1 MSLVTSNWLEENLF
15 DVKIIDCSWH
25 MPGINRDPYEE
36 FSKNHIPNA
45 IFFDLDKNSDQT
57 KDLPHMLP
65 SKEKWEEIV
74 SSMGISNKDRVIIYD
89 NSEVL
94 SSCRCWYN
102 FIYFGHDKQL
112 VSVLDGGLKKWLIEN
127 KKTTSQNSI
136 IKKSSY
142 IAKENKNL
150 VKSILEI
157 NENIEQK
164 NFTVIDARSK
174 ERFDGSV
181 PDPRKN
187 VRSGS
192 IPSSVCLPFKEIINT
207 SDNTFKSVSEISKK
221 FSEIIDIN
229 DQNRVFSCGS
239 GITACVLS
247 LAYSLV
253 NNTYSPTVYDG
264 SWAEYGRIQK

>member
-1 MSLVTSNWLEENLF
+1 MSLVTSDLLENNLN

-25 MPGINRDPYEE
+25 MPGIDRNPEE
-36 FSKNHIPNA
+36 EYSKNHIPGA
-45 IFFDLDKNSDQT
+45 IFFDLDKNSDQDT
-57 KDLPHMLP
+57 DLPHMLP

-74 SSMGISNKDRVIIYD
+74 SAMGISNTDRIVIYD
-89 NSEVL
+89 NSDVL
-94 SSCRCWYN
+94 SSCGGWYN
-102 FIYFGHDKQL
+102 FIYLGHDKQL

-127 KKTTSQNSI
+127 RKITSEKTILNNST
-136 IKKSSY
+136 Y
-142 IAKENKNL
+142 RATENKNL

-192 IPSSVCLPFKEIINT
+192 IPNSVCLPFKEIINS
-207 SDNTFKSVSEISKK
+207 SDNTFKGVSEISKK
-221 FSEIIDIN
+221 FSEIIDLN
-229 DQNRVFSCGS
+229 DDKRVFSCGS
-239 GITACVLS
+239 GITACVLG

-264 SWAEYGRIQK
+264 SWAEYGRI

>member
-1 MSLVTSNWLEENLF
+1 MSLVTSDWLENNLS

-25 MPGINRDPYEE
+25 MPGIDRNPKEE
-36 FSKNHIPNA
+36 YSKNHIPGA
-45 IFFDLDKNSDQT
+45 IFFDLDKNSDQDT
-57 KDLPHMLP
+57 DLPHMLP

-74 SSMGISNKDRVIIYD
+74 SSMGISNTDRIVIYD
-89 NSEVL
+89 NSDVL
-94 SSCRCWYN
+94 SSCRGWYN
-102 FIYFGHDKQL
+102 FIYFGHDKHL

-127 KKTTSQNSI
+127 RKITSEKTILKNST
-136 IKKSSY
+136 Y
-142 IAKENKNL
+142 RATENKNL

-192 IPSSVCLPFKEIINT
+192 IPNSVCLPFKEIINT
-207 SDNTFKSVSEISKK
+207 SNNTFKNVNEISEK
-221 FSEIIDIN
+221 FREIIDLN
-229 DQNRVFSCGS
+229 DDKRVFSCGS
-239 GITACVLS
+239 GITACVLG

-264 SWAEYGRIQK
+264 SWAEYGRL

>member
-1 MSLVTSNWLEENLF
+1 
-15 DVKIIDCSWH
+15 
-25 MPGINRDPYEE
+25 MPGIDRNPEE
-36 FSKNHIPNA
+36 EYSKNHIPGA
-45 IFFDLDKNSDQT
+45 IFFDLDKNSDQDT
-57 KDLPHMLP
+57 DLPHMLP

-74 SSMGISNKDRVIIYD
+74 SAMGISNTDRIVIYD
-89 NSEVL
+89 NSDVL
-94 SSCRCWYN
+94 SSCRGWYN

-127 KKTTSQNSI
+127 RKITSEKTILNNST
-136 IKKSSY
+136 Y
-142 IAKENKNL
+142 RATENKNL

-192 IPSSVCLPFKEIINT
+192 IPNSVCLPFKEVIN
-207 SDNTFKSVSEISKK
+207 SNDNTFKNKNEISKK
-221 FSEIIDIN
+221 FDEIIDLSEK
-229 DQNRVFSCGS
+229 NRVFSCGS

-264 SWAEYGRIQK
+264 SWAEYGKL

>member
-1 MSLVTSNWLEENLF
+1 MSLVSSDWLENNLN

-25 MPGINRDPYEE
+25 MPGIDRNPEE
-36 FSKNHIPNA
+36 EYSNTHSPGA
-45 IFFDLDKNSDQT
+45 IFFDLDKNSNQDT
-57 KDLPHMLP
+57 DLPHMLP

-74 SSMGISNKDRVIIYD
+74 SAMGISNTDRIIIYD
-89 NSEVL
+89 NSDVL
-94 SSCRCWYN
+94 SSCRGWYN

-127 KKTTSQNSI
+127 RNITSEITILYNST
-136 IKKSSY
+136 Y
-142 IAKENKNL
+142 RETENKNL

-192 IPSSVCLPFKEIINT
+192 IPNSVCLPFKEIINT
-207 SDNTFKSVSEISKK
+207 SNNTFKNVNEISEK
-221 FSEIIDIN
+221 FREIIDLN
-229 DQNRVFSCGS
+229 DDKRVFS
-239 GITACVLS
+239 AD
-247 LAYSLV
+247 LV
-253 NNTYSPTVYDG
+253 
-264 SWAEYGRIQK
+264 